1 MLWRYIVETSDC
13 WLKRRRER
21 QRLREERI
29 WELLSSAGLQGGR
42 GGLHRRC
49 GANISS
55 PPPSFLLRLES
66 CASVCPTK
74 LCILLGRANS
84 GAIIISKVRLG
95 PCKKTSEKGEK
106 ANEMGECDIY
116 IYSRVNKGWWEWSRL
131 PSMHL
136 FRARAIA
143 LSSGGL
149 CLPGASVFRGLNF

>member
-1 MLWRYIVETSDC
+1 MTVGLNGGERDRDWE
-13 WLKRRRER
+13 RREYENCYPV
-21 QRLREERI
+21 LAYKVAEVVCT
-29 WELLSSAGLQGGR
+29 GGVEQIFP
-42 GGLHRRC
+42 LHHHPFFW
-49 GANISS
+49 GWKAVG
-55 PPPSFLLRLES
+55 PS
-66 CASVCPTK
+66 SVCPTK